1 LYEFTNAINDLG
13 VQIAPADINSLFK
26 SFDQNS
32 DGVIS
37 YAEFISV
44 AKMPLNEFRQNVVR
58 RVFKKLDFYGE
69 GAINVSEILAKFN
82 AG

>member
-1 LYEFTNAINDLG
+1 
-13 VQIAPADINSLFK
+13 
-26 SFDQNS
+26 
-32 DGVIS
+32 
-37 YAEFISV
+37 
-44 AKMPLNEFRQNVVR
+44 MPLNEFRQNVVR